1 MLSCPKDRWRS
12 RGSAASLPAVVVGR
26 GLEAL
31 PNVWRKLRAAPLVR
45 HALVLVVVLACAFG
59 FRVRQIHALSPY
71 VGHVD
76 EAMWAAIAMKMR
88 KTGDLNPRRF
98 NYPSLPVYLMAAGVS
113 VGLVRA
119 ELEGEATGP
128 QSFEGRVGE
137 YYQVP
142 SAIEVPKYFFA
153 LFSVIGLGLTG
164 VVAYLLTRRPVLLWL
179 APLIASLSA
188 RYLLLSWRYMN
199 VDILGA
205 TFVIAAIA
213 YALWARTRHATGG
226 ALAHGPRHAVVLGV
240 LAGLAVGSK
249 YILATV
255 LVPCVL
261 LFAFFER
268 GHFFRRAVTVGTVA
282 VVTFFV
288 TTPFALLEPQHF
300 LEDILAEARHYSRG
314 HFAPRHEAKGVSE
327 NTVEPGFP
335 MLGTYVASLA
345 ANFGWLALVVAL
357 GGAVALVRRDA
368 RAAAI
373 AYAHPVIFIAYMSFQ
388 RVFFAR
394 NAIAL
399 HLFVAFSIA
408 VALAELPPFLAQL
421 LARRAPQRLTRW
433 LAPASAASFGAVVF
447 LGIPWP
453 TVAGAYSLNVEA
465 RNAATQWILT
475 NVPPGTTVFADRTL
489 ELDTRPLEET
499 YDVRMITTRH
509 LRALEERPRR
519 SVIVVAP
526 GKHAR
531 DYQQALGRTLR
542 AARFRGPRQNVQIL
556 EPRATERNAWN
567 KRPSTARERRERLL
581 RREERR
587 ERRQR
592 PKEG

>member
-1 MLSCPKDRWRS
+1 M
-12 RGSAASLPAVVVGR
+12 VVGR
-26 GLEAL
+26 AFKGLL
-31 PNVWRKLRAAPLVR
+31 NVGRKLRAAPLGR
-45 HALVLVVVLACAFG
+45 HALVLIVVLACAFG

-76 EAMWAAIAMKMR
+76 EATWTAIAMKMR
-88 KTGDLNPRRF
+88 STGDLNPRRF

-128 QSFEGRVGE
+128 QSFERRVGE

-142 SAIEVPKYFFA
+142 SAIEVPKYLFA

-164 VVAYLLTRRPVLLWL
+164 IVAYLLTRRPALLWL

-213 YALWARTRHATGG
+213 YALWARTRHAAGG
-226 ALAHGPRHAVVLGV
+226 VLAHGARHAVVLGV

-255 LVPCVL
+255 LVPSVL

-268 GHFFRRAVTVGTVA
+268 HFFRRAVIVGTVA

-288 TTPFALLEPQHF
+288 TTPFALLEPQPF
-300 LEDILAEARHYSRG
+300 LEDILSEARHYSRG
-314 HFAPRHEAKGVSE
+314 HFTSRHEAKGFSE
-327 NTVEPGFP
+327 NTVEPGLP
-335 MLGTYVASLA
+335 MLGTYVSSLA
-345 ANFGWLALVVAL
+345 ATFGWLPLVVAL
-357 GGAVALVRRDA
+357 GGAVVLVRRDA

-373 AYAHPVIFIAYMSFQ
+373 VYAHPVIFIAYMSLQ

-408 VALAELPPFLAQL
+408 VALADLPPLLAQF
-421 LARRAPQRLTRW
+421 LARRAPPRLTRW
-433 LAPASAASFGAVVF
+433 LAPASVASLGALVV

-453 TVAGAYSLNVEA
+453 AVAGAYSLDVEA
-465 RNAATQWILT
+465 RSAATRWILA
-475 NVPPGTTVFADRTL
+475 NVPPGTTVFADRAL
-489 ELDTRPLEET
+489 ELDPRPLEEA
-499 YDVRMITTRH
+499 YDVRMTTTRR
-509 LRALEERPRR
+509 LRDLDDRPRR
-519 SVIVVAP
+519 HVVVTP

-531 DYQQALGRTLR
+531 DYDQALGRTRR
-542 AARFRGPRQNVQIL
+542 AARFVGPRQNVQIL
-556 EPRATERNAWN
+556 EPRATERTAKS
-567 KRPSTARERRERLL
+567 KRSTTARERRERLL